1 MKSWPLL
8 AAAAAI
14 ARAQFCEH
22 QWQGQFAKREDQ
34 PPHLEIQKRQTTTP
48 PPPLEIKPLIVSGP
62 SENRVDLIFFGDGYT
77 EAEKDK
83 FFDDAMALAT
93 ELTDGRTFAD
103 VLPVMNWWAGFTAS
117 NESGIGV
124 GGVPKDTVYG
134 LYRDG
139 TELRGVYY
147 DKPDVARAA
156 CSSTTAC
163 DYPLLLGNDD
173 LYGGLGGEF
182 TVTTASCVNGAVILR
197 HELGHSIIGVGEEY
211 DGGEVYRG
219 VNSAP
224 NGDSVPW
231 KSWYSSPER
240 EPDVQRSNM
249 PIQAYPWT
257 LLNTTSAWSTSFP
270 SAGTYD
276 SYSLQFSISG
286 VSATE
291 DLMVTLDG
299 EDVGWKYKEGVGLDR
314 IIYRLPFRDAK
325 LSGGMHNLTFE
336 LLNKELE
343 GTAQLCN
350 FEVLEYGTADEQFNF
365 TIGHN
370 SLYPTYDIR
379 NQTTYRPTNDLCLM
393 RDVYTSEFCDACI
406 EGLWRALLTPLK
418 LIDNVT
424 QTPADPSTPGATKV
438 ELALLPLA
446 DLRKI
451 PNNAT
456 ESYVITWF
464 GQDDA
469 AVLDEWANKTTAVL
483 GPEVGSFGV
492 EVRFV
497 SSQIR
502 GDPQGVTRQ
511 KERYSVQK

>member
-182 TVTTASCVNGAVILR
+182 TVTTASRVNGAVILR

-231 KSWYSSPER
+231 KSWYSSPEK

-270 SAGTYD
+270 STGTYD

-350 FEVLEYGTADEQFNF
+350 FEVLEYGTADEQ
-365 TIGHN
+365 
-370 SLYPTYDIR
+370 
-379 NQTTYRPTNDLCLM
+379 
-393 RDVYTSEFCDACI
+393 
-406 EGLWRALLTPLK
+406 
-418 LIDNVT
+418 
-424 QTPADPSTPGATKV
+424 
-438 ELALLPLA
+438 
-446 DLRKI
+446 
-451 PNNAT
+451 
-456 ESYVITWF
+456 
-464 GQDDA
+464 
-469 AVLDEWANKTTAVL
+469 
-483 GPEVGSFGV
+483 
-492 EVRFV
+492 
-497 SSQIR
+497 
-502 GDPQGVTRQ
+502 
-511 KERYSVQK
+511 